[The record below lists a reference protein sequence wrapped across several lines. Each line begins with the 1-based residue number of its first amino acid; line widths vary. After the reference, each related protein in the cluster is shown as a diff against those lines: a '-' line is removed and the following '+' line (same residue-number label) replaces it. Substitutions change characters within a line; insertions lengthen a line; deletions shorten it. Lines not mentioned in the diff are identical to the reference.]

1 MVARVAA
8 VTDTE
13 ASRVLAKMAA
23 TWPQKELTKPEK
35 GEWHDVLH
43 HFDYPIA
50 IKAVEQL
57 RTAHDWLPTHRQFT
71 DCAAGLVRRARM
83 DTPALPAPAN
93 ERYRE
98 IGKAHIKELRAL
110 LKASR

>member
-1 MVARVAA
+1 M
-8 VTDTE
+8 TDNE

-23 TWPQKELTKPEK
+23 TWPQKEITKPEK

-50 IKAVEQL
+50 IKAVEHL

-71 DCAAGLVRRARM
+71 DCAAGLIRRQRAE
-83 DTPALPAPAN
+83 TPALAAPAD

-98 IGKAHIKELRAL
+98 IGKARIQEIRERLKE
-110 LKASR
+110 SG